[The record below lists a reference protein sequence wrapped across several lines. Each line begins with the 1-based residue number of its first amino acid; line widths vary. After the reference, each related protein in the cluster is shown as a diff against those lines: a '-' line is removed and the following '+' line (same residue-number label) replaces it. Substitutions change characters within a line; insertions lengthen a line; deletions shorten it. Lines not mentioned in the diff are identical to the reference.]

1 MLMEQMGRLLIVMG
15 GIIAVVGFL
24 LMLGPK
30 LPFRLG
36 RLPLDFHYQRD
47 NFSFYF
53 PLGTS
58 ILISIVLTLVFG
70 LLNRR

>member
-1 MLMEQMGRLLIVMG
+1 MEQMGRLLVVMG
-15 GIIAVVGFL
+15 GVLALIGFV

>member
-1 MLMEQMGRLLIVMG
+1 MEQMGRLLIVMG
-15 GIIAVVGFL
+15 GIVALVGFL

>member
-1 MLMEQMGRLLIVMG
+1 MEQFGKLLVAAGVAIAIA
-15 GIIAVVGFL
+15 GIFV
-24 LMLGPK
+24 MLGAR

-36 RLPLDFHYQRD
+36 RLPLDIHFKRD

-58 ILISIVLTLVFG
+58 ILISLILTLIFA
-70 LLNRR
+70 LINRVR

>member
-1 MLMEQMGRLLIVMG
+1 MEQIGRMLLVMG
-15 GIIAVVGFL
+15 GVLVIVGVI

-30 LPFRLG
+30 LPFRIG
-36 RLPLDFHYQRD
+36 RLPLDFHYQKD

-58 ILISIVLTLVFG
+58 IVLSLVLTFIFS

>member
-1 MLMEQMGRLLIVMG
+1 MEQLGRMLLVMG
-15 GIIAVVGFL
+15 GLLALLGLF

-58 ILISIVLTLVFG
+58 ILLSLLLTLLFSV
-70 LLNRR
+70 LNRR

>member
-1 MLMEQMGRLLIVMG
+1 MEQFGKLLVAAGAAIAIV
-15 GIIAVVGFL
+15 GIFV
-24 LMLGPK
+24 MLGAR

-36 RLPLDFHYQRD
+36 RLPLDIHFKRD

-58 ILISIVLTLVFG
+58 ILISLILTLIFA
-70 LLNRR
+70 LINRVR

>member
-1 MLMEQMGRLLIVMG
+1 MEQLGRVVLVVGILL
-15 GIIAVVGFL
+15 AVVGFV

-47 NFSFYF
+47 NFSVYL
-53 PLGTS
+53 PIGTS
-58 ILISIVLTLVFG
+58 ILLSLLLTAVFS

>member
-1 MLMEQMGRLLIVMG
+1 
-15 GIIAVVGFL
+15 
-24 LMLGPK
+24 
-30 LPFRLG
+30 LPFRIG
-36 RLPLDFHYQRD
+36 RLPLDIHIQRD

-58 ILISIVLTLVFG
+58 IVVSLVLTLVFG

>member
-1 MLMEQMGRLLIVMG
+1 MQQFGRVLIVMG
-15 GIIAVVGFL
+15 AMIAVVGLL
-24 LMLGPK
+24 LMLGPR

-36 RLPLDFHYQRD
+36 RLPLDFHVQRG

-58 ILISIVLTLVFG
+58 ILVSLVLTLVFG